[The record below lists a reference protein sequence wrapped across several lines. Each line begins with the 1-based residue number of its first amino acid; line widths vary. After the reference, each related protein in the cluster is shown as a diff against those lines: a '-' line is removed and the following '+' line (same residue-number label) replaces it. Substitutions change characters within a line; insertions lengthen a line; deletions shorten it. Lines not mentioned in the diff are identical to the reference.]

1 MMKALQTQI
10 TFKSAALIRPV
21 KAEMLLPDTLDA
33 NSTYP
38 LLILNDGQ
46 DIQSIQMKLI
56 VEEVWNKNVCKPFI
70 LLALH
75 AKKRSEEYGVAN
87 QLDFKNRGKLT
98 NAYTSFITLELLPQ
112 LKQYLSIDKFEEIA
126 IAGFSLGGLSAFD
139 IGWNHPDTFSK
150 VGVFSGSFWWR
161 KKDLNQGY
169 TDDDRIMHQV
179 VRNTQT
185 KPNIKIWLQC
195 GTLDETLDRNNNGII
210 DSIDDTLDIIKE
222 LENKG
227 FVKDQDLFYSEVI
240 GGKHTLE
247 TYGMMLPY
255 FLNWAFK
262 N

>member
-1 MMKALQTQI
+1 MKATSSQI
-10 TFKSAALIRPV
+10 IFKSAALIRSV
-21 KAEMLLPDTLDA
+21 KVDIIMPENLTVNNL
-33 NSTYP
+33 YP

-46 DIQSIQMKLI
+46 DMQPLQMKLI
-56 VEEVWNKNVCKPFI
+56 LEQVWAKKVCKPFI
-70 LLALH
+70 LVALH
-75 AKKRSEEYGVAN
+75 AKKRAEEYGVSN

-98 NAYTSFITLELLPQ
+98 VSYESFVTHELIPQ
-112 LKQYLSIDKFEEIA
+112 IKQKLLIQKFEEIA

-139 IGWNHPDTFSK
+139 IAWKNSDIFSK

-169 TDDDRIMHQV
+169 TEEDRIMHQV
-179 VRNTQT
+179 IRNTDI
-185 KPNIKIWLQC
+185 KPNLKIWLQC

-227 FVKDQDLFYSEVI
+227 FLKDVDFSYNEVI

-247 TYGMMLPY
+247 TYGIMMPY

-262 N
+262 I